1 MVYITLTRATSLSFT
16 SLCNLT
22 TQTYSLPMD
31 GNLQSNHHSFIV
43 LYQKWQLVKA
53 LN

>member
-1 MVYITLTRATSLSFT
+1 MLYITLTRATSLSFT

-22 TQTYSLPMD
+22 TQTYSLPMEIYS
-31 GNLQSNHHSFIV
+31 QVIV
-43 LYQKWQLVKA
+43 LYQKRQLVKA